1 MTTVQVNA
9 KDAMAL
15 RQRTGL
21 GLMDCKNALAEN
33 ACDMVKAEAW
43 LREKLK
49 GKMDARSDRPAGHGT
64 IAIFSQPGR
73 AAIIELRSETDFTA
87 KNTEF
92 RALANTL
99 AKHAA
104 EQSGEITMT
113 APMTAAL
120 DEIRIKTGENISFG
134 RGTCLQGGNFAH
146 YIHHDGRLAVLLQ
159 FEGELPADSATGICQ
174 SVAAAVPTPIAVD
187 ESGVS
192 ADLMAQKRQEAQDE
206 AKAAGKNEQIAAKM
220 AEGKVRKF
228 LEEVTLLGQV
238 YVKDETKKLKDLL
251 PAGTRVLRFVR
262 MTVGG

>member
-206 AKAAGKNEQIAAKM
+206 AKAAGKKSKSPPRWPKARFASSL
-220 AEGKVRKF
+220 RKSRC
-228 LEEVTLLGQV
+228 L
-238 YVKDETKKLKDLL
+238 
-251 PAGTRVLRFVR
+251 ARC
-262 MTVGG
+262 M